1 MKHLLKFILSIIAF
15 ISLNGCSNSNSNDS
29 NPNSSNCATTDPC
42 YGASGCA
49 YWYPTE
55 LDDEWKWNVPLLGIT
70 TDFRVKIIGN
80 PVLNNGNT
88 YIESAFVG
96 GTFLTFFNDFCWIYG
111 FRTSNGDLHEY
122 DPDTNSSWLYLPNNP
137 VINQWWIR
145 QEQEWRVVSLNY
157 SLTTPTC
164 SYNNLLKVKVTDP
177 DGTYDYVCFGKGL
190 GIVAQ
195 QDQSQN
201 ITMYLGGVTIN

>member
-1 MKHLLKFILSIIAF
+1 MKHFLKFIFFIVAF
-15 ISLNGCSNSNSNDS
+15 ISLNGCSNDNSNNS
-29 NPNSSNCATTDPC
+29 NPNSSDCATTDPC
-42 YGASGCA
+42 RGASGCT

-55 LDDEWKWNVPLLGIT
+55 LSDEWKWNIPTLPGQT

-80 PVLNNGNT
+80 PVLNGNT

-96 GTFLTFFNDFCWIYG
+96 GTVLTFFNDFCWIYG
-111 FRTSNGDLHEY
+111 FRTSNGDLYEY
-122 DPDTNSSWLYLPNNP
+122 DPDTDSSWLYLPNNP
-137 VINQWWIR
+137 VVNQSWMR
-145 QEQEWRVVSLNY
+145 QGQQWQVVSLNY

-164 SYNNLLKVKVTDP
+164 SYNNLLKVKVTDSNG
-177 DGTYDYVCFGKGL
+177 DYDYVCFGKGL

-201 ITMYLGGVTIN
+201 ITMYLGEVTIH